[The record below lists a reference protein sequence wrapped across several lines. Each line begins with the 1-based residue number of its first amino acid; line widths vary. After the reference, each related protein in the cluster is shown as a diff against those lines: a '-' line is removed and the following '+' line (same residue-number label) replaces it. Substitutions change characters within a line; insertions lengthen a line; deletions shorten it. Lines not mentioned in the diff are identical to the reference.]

1 MRLTATTKRLMIIQ
15 NWTQLYRKAMMSIRF
30 LALCFIS
37 LAVLTPLSA
46 RTYTLGELQEA
57 AVQESRDLQLLEA
70 ELEQSMIDLAQARAG
85 RWPEVSLLVT
95 GSYIFNPMDAIRINP
110 DQIASL
116 ISLPDGFG
124 PAPGAGYVTL
134 FPAQEPTYYQ
144 FGLTFNQPVFTWGK
158 ISNSIE
164 LYQHMTEV
172 NRLRISQKEREIR
185 SALPVLVHSLGYL
198 GRIEALMQEQ
208 LADAGRL
215 VDIVRE
221 SYDSGFVVFEDV
233 LSAQIQAQELEVLV
247 LEIAGEKQQL
257 LERIAR
263 LTGIH
268 DISCDQL
275 IVPDDD
281 AFRDYQFPDKEILIK
296 EALSLQREPVKI
308 LSLLTEVQELALKIT
323 EASVYWKPNLGLRI
337 DVGYSG
343 SRFPLAEADWFRQN
357 DYDLNITVA
366 LETTLWDG
374 GKRLLD
380 VKSSAQDLRA
390 AEIKFEDARQEI
402 SSALTMSL
410 LTYDLSQSRIS
421 YHKLKEESSYAQ
433 LQFQQR
439 QYDAGV
445 GGEADLISAKIAYRA
460 RQIETYQ
467 QMIEAVKHYYT
478 IQGIRG
484 I

>member
-1 MRLTATTKRLMIIQ
+1 MR
-15 NWTQLYRKAMMSIRF
+15 IRF
-30 LALCFIS
+30 LALCVIS
-37 LAVLTPLSA
+37 LTVLAPLSA

-57 AVQESRDLQLLEA
+57 AVQESRDLQLLDA

-110 DQIASL
+110 DQVASL
-116 ISLPDGFG
+116 ISLPEGFG
-124 PAPGAGYVTL
+124 PAPEAGYVTL

-144 FGLTFNQPVFTWGK
+144 FGLTFTQPVFTWGK
-158 ISNSIE
+158 IPNSIE
-164 LYQHMTEV
+164 LYRLMTEV

-198 GRIEALMQEQ
+198 GRIEALMEQ
-208 LADAGRL
+208 QLSDARRL
-215 VDIVRE
+215 VAIARE
-221 SYDSGFVVFEDV
+221 NYESGFIMYEDV
-233 LSAQIQAQELEVLV
+233 LSAQIQAQEVEVLV
-247 LEIAGEKQQL
+247 LEIAGEMQQL

-268 DISCDQL
+268 DVSYDQL
-275 IVPDDD
+275 VVPDND
-281 AFRDYQFPDKEILIK
+281 AFRDYQFPGREVLIE
-296 EALSLQREPVKI
+296 EALSLEREPVKI
-308 LSLLTEVQELALKIT
+308 LSLLTEVQELALQIT

-343 SRFPLAEADWFRQN
+343 PRFPLAEADWFRQN

-366 LETTLWDG
+366 LETTIWDG

-390 AEIKFEDARQEI
+390 AEIKLDDARQEI
-402 SSALTMSL
+402 SSTLTMSL

-421 YHKLKEESSYAQ
+421 YHELKEESAYAQ

-439 QYDAGV
+439 QYDAGA
-445 GGEADLISAKIAYRA
+445 GGEPDLISARIVYRS

-467 QMIEAVKHYYT
+467 KMIEAVKHYYT
-478 IQGIRG
+478 IQGLRG
-484 I
+484 M